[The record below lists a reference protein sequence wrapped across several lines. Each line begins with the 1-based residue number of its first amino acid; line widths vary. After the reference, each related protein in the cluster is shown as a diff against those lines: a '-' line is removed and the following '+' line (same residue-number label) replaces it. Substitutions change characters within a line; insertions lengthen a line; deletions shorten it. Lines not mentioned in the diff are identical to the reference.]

1 MNDFYQIVSLILLIE
16 LILFA
21 DSQIKIVDF

>member
-21 DSQIKIVDF
+21 DNQIKIVDF